1 MGAPAKFL
9 FDMDFAAPE
18 PAKETVQD
26 RAATAARVA
35 QQIADAEARAYRAGY
50 DAARHEAKAESDRR
64 VALAVEEI
72 GISIKAIAGSFST
85 IEERMETEAVDVA
98 LAVARK
104 LCTELI
110 AAEPLT
116 EMMAL
121 VSDCFR
127 HLTATPH
134 MVVRINDALYEAAR
148 DRIEQAAKRNGFEGR
163 LVILAEP
170 DIVSGDCKIEWADGG
185 VTLDRSTIEAKINEL
200 VGRYL
205 ASRNQASIPG
215 HEDRP

>member
-9 FDMDFAAPE
+9 FDLDFATPS
-18 PAKETVQD
+18 PAKE
-26 RAATAARVA
+26 RAASAVEIA
-35 QQIADAEARAYRAGY
+35 QQIAEAEARAYRAGY
-50 DAARHEAKAESDRR
+50 DAARLEAKAESDRR
-64 VALAVEEI
+64 VALALEEI
-72 GISIKAIAGSFST
+72 GIAIKTIAGRFSN
-85 IEERMETEAVDVA
+85 IENRMESEAVDVA

-116 EMMAL
+116 EVMAL

-127 HLTATPH
+127 HLTSTPH
-134 MVVRINDALYEAAR
+134 IVVRINDTLYEAAR
-148 DRIEQAAKRNGFEGR
+148 DRIDQIAKRNGFEGR

-185 VTLDRSTIEAKINEL
+185 VNLDRSTIEAKINEL

-205 ASRNQASIPG
+205 AFRNQAGIPG

>member
-9 FDMDFAAPE
+9 FDLDFAAPDV
-18 PAKETVQD
+18 AKE
-26 RAATAARVA
+26 RAATAAEVA
-35 QQIADAEARAYRAGY
+35 QQLADAEARAYRAGY
-50 DAARHEAKAESDRR
+50 EAARHEAKAESDRR
-64 VALAVEEI
+64 AALALEEI
-72 GISIKAIAGSFST
+72 GISIRAIAGRFST

-98 LAVARK
+98 LSVARK
-104 LCTELI
+104 LCAEMI

-116 EMMAL
+116 EVMAL

-127 HLTATPH
+127 HLTSTPH
-134 MVVRINDALYEAAR
+134 IVVRINDALYDAAR
-148 DRIEQAAKRNGFEGR
+148 VQIEQLAKRNGFEGK

-170 DIVSGDCKIEWADGG
+170 DIASGDCKIEWADGG
-185 VTLDRSTIEAKINEL
+185 VTLDRAAIDAKINEL

-205 ASRNQASIPG
+205 ASRNQAVLPG

>member
-9 FDMDFAAPE
+9 FDLDFAAPDA
-18 PAKETVQD
+18 AKE
-26 RAATAARVA
+26 RAASAAEVA
-35 QQIADAEARAYRAGY
+35 QQIADAEARAYRAGF
-50 DAARHEAKAESDRR
+50 DAARLEAKAESDRR
-64 VALAVEEI
+64 AALALEEI
-72 GISIKAIAGSFST
+72 GIAIRSIAGRFST

-134 MVVRINDALYEAAR
+134 LVVRINDALYDAAR
-148 DRIEQAAKRNGFEGR
+148 ARIEHLARQSGFEGK

-170 DIVSGDCKIEWADGG
+170 DIATGDCKIEWADGG
-185 VTLDRSTIEAKINEL
+185 VTLDRSTIDAKINEL

-205 ASRNQASIPG
+205 ASRNQAGMSG
-215 HEDRP
+215 HEDLP

>member
-9 FDMDFAAPE
+9 FDLDFAAPDV
-18 PAKETVQD
+18 AKE
-26 RAATAARVA
+26 RSANAAEIA
-35 QQIADAEARAYRAGY
+35 QQLAEAEARGYRAGF

-64 VALAVEEI
+64 ASLALEEI
-72 GISIKAIAGSFST
+72 GVSIRSIAGRFST
-85 IEERMETEAVDVA
+85 IEGRMETEAVDVA

-104 LCTELI
+104 LCTEMI

-116 EMMAL
+116 EIMAL

-127 HLTATPH
+127 HLTSTPH
-134 MVVRINDALYEAAR
+134 IVVRINDALYDAAR
-148 DRIEQAAKRNGFEGR
+148 ERIEQLAKRNGFEGR
-163 LVILAEP
+163 LVILSEP
-170 DIVSGDCKIEWADGG
+170 DIATGDCKIEWADGG
-185 VTLDRSTIEAKINEL
+185 VTLDRTTIDAKINEL

-205 ASRNQASIPG
+205 ASRNQAGSPG

>member
-9 FDMDFAAPE
+9 FDHDFAAPDV
-18 PAKETVQD
+18 AKE
-26 RAATAARVA
+26 RAASAVEVA
-35 QQIADAEARAYRAGY
+35 QQIAEAEARAYRAGF
-50 DAARHEAKAESDRR
+50 DAARNEAKAESDRR
-64 VALAVEEI
+64 AALALEEI
-72 GISIKAIAGSFST
+72 GISIRAIAGRFST

-104 LCTELI
+104 ICTELV

-121 VSDCFR
+121 VSNCFR
-127 HLTATPH
+127 HLTSTPH
-134 MVVRINDALYEAAR
+134 IVVRINDALYDAAR
-148 DRIEQAAKRNGFEGR
+148 EQIEQLARRSGFEGK

-170 DIVSGDCKIEWADGG
+170 EIATGDCRIEWADGG
-185 VTLDRSTIEAKINEL
+185 VTLDRATTEAKINEL

-205 ASRNQASIPG
+205 ASRNQAGIPG